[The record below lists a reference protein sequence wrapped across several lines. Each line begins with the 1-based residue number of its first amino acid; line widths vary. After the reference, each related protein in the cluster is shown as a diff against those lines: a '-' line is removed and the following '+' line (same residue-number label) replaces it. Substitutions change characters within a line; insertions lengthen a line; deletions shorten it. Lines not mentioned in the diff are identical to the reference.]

1 MKNPVYRKLISI
13 FLALIM
19 ITSNMSLSAFSVED
33 VNDAIGS
40 SLTELIADMYW
51 EVIEKPLLKPGV
63 TMSGLPDNAEPGFEV
78 VMDQY
83 DLSSR
88 KSASAVGEVLDI
100 YDIKAVDKV
109 TGEEIHPTEE
119 VEVTITNARA
129 RKDHTVYLIHVLDD
143 EEVIKNTEGYYEIS
157 NAAFVSAFKDAAAAA
172 ERATGKSGIVCV
184 EYIDD
189 LQRDGYDITFKTNS
203 FSIYIIGEGNKRL
216 VYKFIN
222 GNEIVSEQ
230 YVRAGDTL
238 YDPGLSSDTYTASYG
253 KKFKGWSKSVNG
265 LNSLITIQDLNT
277 ELAAVNWDNV
287 NDLDV
292 VEVYAQFKNA
302 YFLRY
307 MIVDEETDE
316 TNIAH
321 IVMKEEDEADKNV
334 QLDFVPQELSSNT
347 LFRGWVDAATGV
359 QYQRDQIITLD
370 HHIDLY
376 AKFEGQ
382 YWLVFDANAGGPG
395 SGVEYTPPQLLIG
408 DARTV
413 DPTPNNDLER
423 SGYTFLGWYTDPTGG
438 SRFTFGNTLSQD
450 TTLYAHWQAKET
462 NYYVVFWKQKT
473 SAIGTDKET
482 DYDYVSSDTRIA
494 VTDQV
499 VNTTN
504 DDRTKGGTTGSTYGY
519 FFTYN
524 AENSDTTATVAAN
537 GTTVLNVYYDR
548 REITYTF
555 TSNNGNFT
563 ITRTYGT
570 VDGEEVEL
578 IPYGD
583 GKWYYKETVTETL
596 NVSPR

>member
-40 SLTELIADMYW
+40 SLTELIANVYW
-51 EVIEKPLLKPGV
+51 DVVVKPGLKPGV

-265 LNSLITIQDLNT
+265 
-277 ELAAVNWDNV
+277 
-287 NDLDV
+287 
-292 VEVYAQFKNA
+292 
-302 YFLRY
+302 
-307 MIVDEETDE
+307 
-316 TNIAH
+316 
-321 IVMKEEDEADKNV
+321 
-334 QLDFVPQELSSNT
+334 
-347 LFRGWVDAATGV
+347 
-359 QYQRDQIITLD
+359 
-370 HHIDLY
+370 
-376 AKFEGQ
+376 
-382 YWLVFDANAGGPG
+382 
-395 SGVEYTPPQLLIG
+395 
-408 DARTV
+408 
-413 DPTPNNDLER
+413 
-423 SGYTFLGWYTDPTGG
+423 
-438 SRFTFGNTLSQD
+438 
-450 TTLYAHWQAKET
+450 
-462 NYYVVFWKQKT
+462 
-473 SAIGTDKET
+473 
-482 DYDYVSSDTRIA
+482 
-494 VTDQV
+494 
-499 VNTTN
+499 
-504 DDRTKGGTTGSTYGY
+504 
-519 FFTYN
+519 
-524 AENSDTTATVAAN
+524 
-537 GTTVLNVYYDR
+537 
-548 REITYTF
+548 
-555 TSNNGNFT
+555 
-563 ITRTYGT
+563 
-570 VDGEEVEL
+570 
-578 IPYGD
+578 
-583 GKWYYKETVTETL
+583 
-596 NVSPR
+596 